1 MGKHLTLEDR
11 ITIQKILKEGKLFAE
26 IAVDL
31 SRPASTIMREVKKTS
46 CFHQSKRGFN
56 HANQKCV

>member
-11 ITIQKILKEGKLFAE
+11 ITIQKMLKEGKSFAE

-46 CFHQSKRGFN
+46 CLHQSKRGFN